1 MKFYFRVVETNV
13 GIIQLEAEDYETA
26 LEQADNA
33 YFQGKTIWEDGGYEI
48 CFDKSEET
56 KS

>member
-13 GIIQLEAEDYETA
+13 GIIQLDAKDYETA

-33 YFQGKTIWEDGGYEI
+33 YFQGETIWEDGSYEI
-48 CFDKSEET
+48 CFDKSEEE
-56 KS
+56 